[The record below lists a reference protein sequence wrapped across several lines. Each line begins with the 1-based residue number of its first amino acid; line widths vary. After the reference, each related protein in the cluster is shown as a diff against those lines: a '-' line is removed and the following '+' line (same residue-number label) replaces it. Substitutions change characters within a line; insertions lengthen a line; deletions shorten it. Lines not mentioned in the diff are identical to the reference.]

1 MEKEDKNYSIKVER
15 HVWPDEIEKTRKKR
29 NIIYIVVASVLVS
42 FLLGWQFSNLT
53 KGTGIISSP
62 NTDVARFERVYNELL
77 SNWYFANEM
86 EDAPNELITNAI
98 KGMLEMNGDIHT
110 SYMTQEE
117 LAGFTT
123 SINMD
128 FVGIGVQYFPGDGAN
143 VITRVFKDSPAEK
156 YGVEVG
162 DVIYRV
168 EGELLTGLTSDQIQS
183 LIIGEEGTVVNIDF
197 LRQEETVSLAI
208 PRGAISAVVWGEM
221 LDDDIAYLEISS
233 FGQTLAA
240 STQLYLDDFKAQGA
254 KKLIIDMRDNGG
266 GYLQAI
272 NDIAALFF
280 ENNDVVY
287 QEEFKDGT
295 NKVYNVTSSQ
305 KSNYDFED
313 MIVLVNENSASASE
327 VLTMALR
334 ENLGTRVL
342 GVNSYGKGTVQTQSV
357 FGDQS
362 SLKITIAKWMSP
374 NGNNIHEVGIEPDIE
389 VKLHDIFYSLYPT
402 LEDGTVLQY
411 DSVDESISYVQQG
424 LNYLGLY
431 TGRTDGYYD
440 DATLAALRSFQNSDD
455 ITQTTIQNVYS
466 AVVSDW
472 SQNRATRDVQLI
484 KAIEVLNDES

>member
-1 MEKEDKNYSIKVER
+1 MWFTKKNLKTVRIK
-15 HVWPDEIEKTRKKR
+15 
-29 NIIYIVVASVLVS
+29 
-42 FLLGWQFSNLT
+42 F
-53 KGTGIISSP
+53 
-62 NTDVARFERVYNELL
+62 
-77 SNWYFANEM
+77 
-86 EDAPNELITNAI
+86 I
-98 KGMLEMNGDIHT
+98 K
-110 SYMTQEE
+110 
-117 LAGFTT
+117 
-123 SINMD
+123 
-128 FVGIGVQYFPGDGAN
+128 
-143 VITRVFKDSPAEK
+143 
-156 YGVEVG
+156 
-162 DVIYRV
+162 
-168 EGELLTGLTSDQIQS
+168 
-183 LIIGEEGTVVNIDF
+183 
-197 LRQEETVSLAI
+197 
-208 PRGAISAVVWGEM
+208 
-221 LDDDIAYLEISS
+221 
-233 FGQTLAA
+233 
-240 STQLYLDDFKAQGA
+240 
-254 KKLIIDMRDNGG
+254 
-266 GYLQAI
+266 
-272 NDIAALFF
+272 
-280 ENNDVVY
+280 
-287 QEEFKDGT
+287 
-295 NKVYNVTSSQ
+295 
-305 KSNYDFED
+305 FED
-313 MIVLVNENSASASE
+313 IIVLVNENSASASE

-402 LEDGTVLQY
+402 LEEGTVLQY